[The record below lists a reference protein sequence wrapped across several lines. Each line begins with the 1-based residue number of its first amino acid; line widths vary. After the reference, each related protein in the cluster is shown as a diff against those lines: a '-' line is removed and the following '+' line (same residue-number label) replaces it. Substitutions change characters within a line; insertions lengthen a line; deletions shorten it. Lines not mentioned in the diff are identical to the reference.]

1 MNNYELSILSYK
13 DVHGDETT
21 VSIIENYRKAEITD
35 FALLL
40 GGESNDTGTWW
51 YWIDGTDAS
60 YSVVDST
67 GRFCNARLSR
77 RSGGIRP
84 CLKVPNLSRVP
95 YEIIG
100 TEPIKEVTFGEY
112 PQFSARTLSPTLENE
127 YQNGSLSES
136 GKYYSSDSQE
146 WTEEELPFKERRFTE
161 YIYHNR
167 KFIRVI
173 GDENGINNHL
183 SDGEAVYVGKPYW
196 LEVTPVHWYLDEA
209 NQQLISRY
217 ILISGVRYNHN
228 SCKYITESEIYHF
241 LQDYMLGNIY
251 NSSDISILG
260 HNEDLRSFV
269 YRKKMPKKIML
280 GDE

>member
-13 DVHGDETT
+13 DVHGDENTD
-21 VSIIENYRKAEITD
+21 SIIKNHRKAEITD

-40 GGESNDTGTWW
+40 GGESTETGTWW
-51 YWIDGTDAS
+51 YWINGVNTP
-60 YSVVDST
+60 YSAVDST
-67 GRFCNARLSR
+67 GRFCNTRLSR

-84 CLKVPNLSRVP
+84 CLKVSNLSRIP
-95 YEIIG
+95 YEII
-100 TEPIKEVTFGEY
+100 ENRFVEEVIFGEY
-112 PQFSARTLSPTLENE
+112 PQFSARTLSPILENE
-127 YQNGSLSES
+127 YQNGLLSES

-146 WTEEELPFKERRFTE
+146 WTEEEGPFKERRFTE
-161 YIYHNR
+161 YIYHYR

-183 SDGEAVYVGKPYW
+183 SDGETVYVGTPYW

-217 ILISGVRYNHN
+217 ILVSGVRYSNR
-228 SCKYITESEIYHF
+228 SSKIITESEIYHF

-251 NSSDISILG
+251 NSSDTSILG
-260 HNEDLRSFV
+260 HNKDLRSFV
-269 YRKKMPKKIML
+269 YRKKMSKKATS